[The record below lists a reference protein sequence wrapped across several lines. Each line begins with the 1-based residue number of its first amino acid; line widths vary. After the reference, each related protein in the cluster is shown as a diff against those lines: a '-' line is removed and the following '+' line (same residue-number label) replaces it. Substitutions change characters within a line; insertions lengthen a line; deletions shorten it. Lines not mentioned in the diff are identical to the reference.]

1 MLKYRI
7 KRAFQRFLLLD
18 VFQPVSD
25 SGPMDSEHHRFRTPS
40 GSSHW
45 EGQQQQHRHETDG
58 QDVPLTE
65 ERVTACGTVLPKAS
79 TSPSCSF
86 QASPSTADTVGP
98 LCSVGAVLCA
108 ANLERHHRLPP

>member
-7 KRAFQRFLLLD
+7 KRAFQRFLRFLLLD

-45 EGQQQQHRHETDG
+45 EGQQQHHRHETDG
-58 QDVPLTE
+58 QRVPLVE
-65 ERVTACGTVLPKAS
+65 EHVTACGTVLPKAS
-79 TSPSCSF
+79 ASLLCSF
-86 QASPSTADTVGP
+86 QASSSQH
-98 LCSVGAVLCA
+98 C
-108 ANLERHHRLPP
+108 